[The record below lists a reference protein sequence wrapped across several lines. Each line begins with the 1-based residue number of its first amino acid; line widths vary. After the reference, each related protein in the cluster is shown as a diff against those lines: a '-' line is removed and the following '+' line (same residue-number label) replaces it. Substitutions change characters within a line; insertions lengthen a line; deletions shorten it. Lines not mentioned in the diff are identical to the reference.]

1 MHTAAGNEQDSAASV
16 SAGRDTT
23 NTRHSEPDVANWP
36 QISARQRPRCRERL
50 RRSWVCAPCGIRVT
64 CVRGR
69 GQEDSPQRAHPQPRR
84 SVGSVP
90 SDSRHHE
97 FKPCR
102 TPTGLGNRL
111 CSWKRSRACLQKG
124 GQGQGHRTGGQ
135 ELPAAESRGLGCLP
149 GWVSRGV
156 SLSSDP
162 QHAVCTRV
170 IPSSSEMRELG
181 GTVYMAQDEEAHGLQ
196 VLDAPRQDLEEG
208 WGLHP
213 LGEA

>member
-1 MHTAAGNEQDSAASV
+1 MRSRRGSSCTVGVVRRRGASHTYMTRGLPLREAGGHMHTAAGNEQDRAASV

-64 CVRGR
+64 CVHGR

-111 CSWKRSRACLQKG
+111 CSWKRL
-124 GQGQGHRTGGQ
+124 
-135 ELPAAESRGLGCLP
+135 
-149 GWVSRGV
+149 
-156 SLSSDP
+156 
-162 QHAVCTRV
+162 
-170 IPSSSEMRELG
+170 
-181 GTVYMAQDEEAHGLQ
+181 
-196 VLDAPRQDLEEG
+196 
-208 WGLHP
+208 
-213 LGEA
+213 